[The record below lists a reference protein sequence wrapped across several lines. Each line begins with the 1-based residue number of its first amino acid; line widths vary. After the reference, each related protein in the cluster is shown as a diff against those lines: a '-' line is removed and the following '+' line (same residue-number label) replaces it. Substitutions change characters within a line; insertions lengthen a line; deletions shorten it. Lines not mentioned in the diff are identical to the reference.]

1 MVGKVYA
8 LQAQALEFSLQNPY
22 KRSQAWK
29 HILAILALDNQ
40 RWQTPGAH

>member
-8 LQAQALEFSLQNPY
+8 MQAQALELSPQNPY

-29 HILAILALDNQ
+29 YILAVLALDK
-40 RWQTPGAH
+40 